1 MPVVRDATKSEVI
14 LYDVPSYKRVLD
26 EALLSAL
33 ERGALLE
40 EDLSYGNAKL
50 LIMAAAS
57 ASAVIAQLWPLPF
70 PDNRVLLCVC
80 VVIYFGLSGV
90 YQVLT
95 SFIDQDFIFT
105 SKPRKAAGAAAGGR
119 APVVV
124 RASLS
129 RFSERYTAIVEC
141 PRGREVSRM
150 ELALGGL
157 FTAGGEFAEL
167 KFEREVQRH
176 LLPALVALDASV
188 EAEVAERRRKEDAE
202 DAAEEARE
210 REREKGKDKERT
222 AKAAAAAAKAAK
234 KA

>member
-1 MPVVRDATKSEVI
+1 MPVVRDSSKSEVV

-70 PDNRVLLCVC
+70 PDNRALLCVC

-95 SFIDQDFIFT
+95 SFVDQDFIFT
-105 SKPRKAAGAAAGGR
+105 SKPRKAAAGGR

-188 EAEVAERRRKEDAE
+188 EAEVAERRRKEEAE

-210 REREKGKDKERT
+210 REREREKDKERT